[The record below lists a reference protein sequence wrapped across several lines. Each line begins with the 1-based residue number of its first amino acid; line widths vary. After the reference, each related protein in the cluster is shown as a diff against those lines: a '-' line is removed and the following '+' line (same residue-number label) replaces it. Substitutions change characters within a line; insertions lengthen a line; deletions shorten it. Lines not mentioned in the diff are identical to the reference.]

1 MFYIS
6 NMQNFENRRD
16 RFELFNSMESPLLNI
31 TFNLTVP
38 DFRDYCKR
46 VGHPPFHFF
55 LYTIFKSLMQ
65 VENFR
70 YRIYKDEVIKID
82 RLIPSYTVMNHN
94 QVLNFTRFEHSD
106 DITTFIKRSLAAK
119 EESTNADKLLHS
131 ATEFSER
138 EIKDYVFVT
147 SIPWLD
153 FTQIQHPVYQ
163 FKSADIPSVAWGKF
177 RSEANGMMSMP
188 FSIQAHHG
196 FVDGYHFHLLSE
208 EIANQIKIL
217 MSK

>member
-1 MFYIS
+1 MSYIS
-6 NMQNFENRRD
+6 SMQNFENRRD
-16 RFELFNSMESPLLNI
+16 RFELFNSMESPLLNV
-31 TFNLTVP
+31 TYNLTVP
-38 DFRDYCKR
+38 DFREYLNKS
-46 VGHPPFHFF
+46 GYPPFHFF

-70 YRIYKDEVIKID
+70 YRIYQDEVIKID

-106 DITTFIKRSLAAK
+106 DIQTFIKRSLAAK
-119 EESTNADKLLHS
+119 EESTNATHLLHS
-131 ATEFSER
+131 ATEFTER

-153 FTQIQHPVYQ
+153 FTQIQHPVYK
-163 FKSADIPSVAWGKF
+163 FKSADIPSVAWGKW
-177 RSEANGMMSMP
+177 SENNGKLQMP
-188 FSIQAHHG
+188 FSVQVHHG
-196 FVDGYHFHLLSE
+196 FVDGYHIHLLSE
-208 EIANQIKIL
+208 EIANQIKTL

>member
-1 MFYIS
+1 MSYI
-6 NMQNFENRRD
+6 NDMQNFENRRD

-38 DFRDYCKR
+38 DFRPFCKKE
-46 VGHPPFHFF
+46 GLPPFHFF

-70 YRIYKDEVIKID
+70 YRLYQGEVIKID

-94 QVLNFTRFEHSD
+94 KVLNFTRFEHSD
-106 DITTFIKRSLAAK
+106 DIKVFIDRSLAAK
-119 EESTNADKLLHS
+119 EESTKADKLLHS

-153 FTQIQHPVYQ
+153 FTQIQHPVYKL
-163 FKSADIPSVAWGKF
+163 KSVDIPSVAWGKF
-177 RSEANGMMSMP
+177 RDEANGMMSMP
-188 FSIQAHHG
+188 FSVQAHHG
-196 FVDGYHFHLLSE
+196 FVDGYHIHLLSE
-208 EIANQIKIL
+208 EISNQIKTLI
-217 MSK
+217 SK